1 MMNRN
6 RNTVADKF
14 NLLIHAGCCRKE
26 FGDDKGVYSSAEDV
40 GARKASETNTGKK
53 HPNRL

>member
-1 MMNRN
+1 MMN

-14 NLLIHAGCCRKE
+14 NLLIHAGCCRKG
-26 FGDDKGVYSSAEDV
+26 FGGDKGVYSSAEDV
-40 GARKASETNTGKK
+40 GATKASETNTGKN